1 VKPKSFSE
9 RFQHRRSSYK
19 ELQYI
24 SDGDSNGVIYYA
36 GTSFGKHQWMNPV
49 LTKNITGGKQPELQ
63 AHGSEGFGFK
73 ELPGMMIALG
83 IMADK
88 RSTFFWWWSNI
99 KNDMHVSTL

>member
-49 LTKNITGGKQPELQ
+49 LTKVGVGEWG
-63 AHGSEGFGFK
+63 A
-73 ELPGMMIALG
+73 
-83 IMADK
+83 
-88 RSTFFWWWSNI
+88 
-99 KNDMHVSTL
+99 

>member
-1 VKPKSFSE
+1 VKPISSSE

-49 LTKNITGGKQPELQ
+49 LAKVWAGGWGGLRLFSVVTNK
-63 AHGSEGFGFK
+63 
-73 ELPGMMIALG
+73 PGLI
-83 IMADK
+83 I
-88 RSTFFWWWSNI
+88 
-99 KNDMHVSTL
+99 H